1 MKPTDRF
8 GVRVLVSDGTLPK
21 WATLIFGE
29 WESPE
34 KNELMWRVARTAS
47 STNRARRPRCSVTS
61 DIALVVVGAL
71 FDFDQRELIV

>member
-34 KNELMWRVARTAS
+34 KKQADVAGGT
-47 STNRARRPRCSVTS
+47 
-61 DIALVVVGAL
+61 GGKH
-71 FDFDQRELIV
+71 